1 MPTAGKRS
9 YRTLLRQGERL
20 LRRRAKPDPC
30 EDAGTDAF
38 LLMEKAT
45 GLTRTDYPLKKD
57 QPYPPQERAEYL
69 ALLRRRA
76 AGEPVQ
82 YLLGEWDFM
91 GLTFAVGPGVLIP
104 RPETELLAETA
115 IACLRGRQ
123 KPRVLELCGGS
134 GCIAIAVA
142 KAVRL
147 VKDNLELCG
156 LSDRASVRCGDAMS
170 YLQKNIARHGVKNV
184 TAVQGDAL
192 SPPPTIAGRY
202 DAILSNPPYIARS
215 ELPTLQREVRREPAM
230 ALDGGADG
238 LDFYRGFNGIYPK
251 MLTDGGLL
259 LYEIGEEQGDA
270 VAALLREAGLERV
283 SVLRD
288 LYGLPRDVLGYAP
301 DKK

>member
-142 KAVRL
+142 KALPQAEITV
-147 VKDNLELCG
+147 LEL
-156 LSDRASVRCGDAMS
+156 SSDAMS

-202 DAILSNPPYIARS
+202 DAILSNPPYIARG

-283 SVLRD
+283 AVLRD

>member
-1 MPTAGKRS
+1 
-9 YRTLLRQGERL
+9 
-20 LRRRAKPDPC
+20 
-30 EDAGTDAF
+30 
-38 LLMEKAT
+38 MEKAT

-142 KAVRL
+142 KALPQAEITV
-147 VKDNLELCG
+147 LEL
-156 LSDRASVRCGDAMS
+156 SGDAMS

>member
-142 KAVRL
+142 KALPQAEITV
-147 VKDNLELCG
+147 LEL
-156 LSDRASVRCGDAMS
+156 SGDAMS

-192 SPPPTIAGRY
+192 SPPMTITGRY
-202 DAILSNPPYIARS
+202 DAILSNPPYIARG

-288 LYGLPRDVLGYAP
+288 LYGLSRDVLGYAP

>member
-20 LRRRAKPDPC
+20 LRRRANPDPC

-142 KAVRL
+142 KALPQAEITV
-147 VKDNLELCG
+147 LEL
-156 LSDRASVRCGDAMS
+156 SGDAMS

-192 SPPPTIAGRY
+192 SPPQTIAGRY
-202 DAILSNPPYIARS
+202 DAILSNPPYIARG

-283 SVLRD
+283 TVLRD

>member
-57 QPYPPQERAEYL
+57 LPYPPQERAEYL

-82 YLLGEWDFM
+82 YILGEWDFM

-142 KAVRL
+142 KALPQAEITV
-147 VKDNLELCG
+147 LEL
-156 LSDRASVRCGDAMS
+156 SGDAMS

-202 DAILSNPPYIARS
+202 DAILSNPPYIARG

>member
-38 LLMEKAT
+38 LLMEKVT

-57 QPYPPQERAEYL
+57 EAYAPAERAEYL

-142 KAVRL
+142 KALPQAEITV
-147 VKDNLELCG
+147 LEL
-156 LSDRASVRCGDAMS
+156 SGDAMS

-202 DAILSNPPYIARS
+202 DAILSNPPYIARG

-283 SVLRD
+283 AVLRD

-301 DKK
+301 EKK

>member
-20 LRRRAKPDPC
+20 LRRAKPDPC

-45 GLTRTDYPLKKD
+45 GLTRTDYSLKKD

-142 KAVRL
+142 KALPQAEITV
-147 VKDNLELCG
+147 LEL
-156 LSDRASVRCGDAMS
+156 SGDAMY

-192 SPPPTIAGRY
+192 SPPQTIAGRY

>member
-82 YLLGEWDFM
+82 YILGEWDFM

-142 KAVRL
+142 KALPQAEITV
-147 VKDNLELCG
+147 LEL
-156 LSDRASVRCGDAMS
+156 SGDAMS

-238 LDFYRGFNGIYPK
+238 LDFYRGFNRIYPK

>member
-38 LLMEKAT
+38 LLMEKVT

-91 GLTFAVGPGVLIP
+91 GLTFFVGPGVLIP

-142 KAVRL
+142 KALPQAEITV
-147 VKDNLELCG
+147 LEL
-156 LSDRASVRCGDAMS
+156 SGDAMS

-192 SPPPTIAGRY
+192 SPPMTITGRY

-301 DKK
+301 NKK

>member
-38 LLMEKAT
+38 LLMEKVT

-142 KAVRL
+142 KALPQAEITV
-147 VKDNLELCG
+147 LEL
-156 LSDRASVRCGDAMS
+156 SGDAMS

-202 DAILSNPPYIARS
+202 DAILSNPPYIARG

-283 SVLRD
+283 AVLRD

>member
-9 YRTLLRQGERL
+9 YRALLRQGERL

-115 IACLRGRQ
+115 IACLQGRQ

-142 KAVRL
+142 KALPQAEITV
-147 VKDNLELCG
+147 LEL
-156 LSDRASVRCGDAMS
+156 SGDAMS

-192 SPPPTIAGRY
+192 SPPQTIAGRY

>member
-142 KAVRL
+142 KALPQAEITV
-147 VKDNLELCG
+147 LELSC
-156 LSDRASVRCGDAMS
+156 DAMS

-301 DKK
+301 NKK